1 MTRLHILLVTVVL
14 GLSLGW
20 IVGRR
25 YFTYVLFVGV
35 EPTLYPCPY
44 ADVPKNQVTCFFR
57 PHEPAPETVAAWWH
71 GWPAPEGQSPV
82 PQPGGN
88 CLRDILFFDRL
99 PPLLPQAY

>member
-20 IVGRR
+20 MAGRR

-44 ADVPKNQVTCFFR
+44 ADVPEGR
-57 PHEPAPETVAAWWH
+57 PGDMLLQAAR
-71 GWPAPEGQSPV
+71 ASP
-82 PQPGGN
+82 
-88 CLRDILFFDRL
+88 
-99 PPLLPQAY
+99 